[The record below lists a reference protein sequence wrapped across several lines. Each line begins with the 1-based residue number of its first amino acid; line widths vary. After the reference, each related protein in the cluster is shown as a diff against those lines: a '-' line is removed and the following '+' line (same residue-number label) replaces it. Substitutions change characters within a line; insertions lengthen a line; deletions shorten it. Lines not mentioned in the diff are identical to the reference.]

1 MWVEDRSKWRG
12 GVKVLYQ
19 TLNLSEISRLIKYSK
34 KREGYLK
41 IYHSKLYWNI

>member
-1 MWVEDRSKWRG
+1 M
-12 GVKVLYQ
+12 KVLYQ

-41 IYHSKLYWNI
+41 IYSKLYWNI